1 MISRRSFLLSAG
13 TATTACL
20 LLPARRALAKS
31 SVADLEKAFAGIEA
45 TTGGRLGVAVH
56 DTGTGLK
63 AARRGDER
71 FPLCSTFKVL
81 AAAAVLNRVDKGEET
96 LSREVPVP
104 KDAILEYAPVA
115 EKHAGGVMSL
125 SDLCAASMVWSD
137 NTAANLIFE
146 NLARDGVSGPE
157 AATAF
162 VRSLGDSETRMDR
175 MEPALNDFTPGD
187 PRDTT
192 TPNAMAGD
200 LHQLFLGEALSPLSR
215 DRLTEWFVAC
225 ETGKDRLRA
234 GMPETWRIGD
244 KTGTGT
250 DGISN
255 DVAVAW
261 PVTGDAILIAAYLC
275 EAKADG
281 KTRDAALADVGKA
294 VAALAG

>member
-1 MISRRSFLLSAG
+1 MISRRSFILRSGAALSA
-13 TATTACL
+13 CV
-20 LLPARRALAKS
+20 LLPSARALAKT
-31 SVADLEKAFAGIEA
+31 SVADLEKKFAAIEA
-45 TTGGRLGVAVH
+45 KSGGRLGVSVH

-63 AARRGDER
+63 AAHRGDER

-104 KDAILEYAPVA
+104 KDSILEYAPVA

-125 SDLCAASMVWSD
+125 SDLCAAAMIWSD

-146 NLARDGVSGPE
+146 SLARDGLSGPE

-162 VRSLGDSETRMDR
+162 VRSLGDTTTRMDR
-175 MEPALNDFTPGD
+175 MEPELNEFTPGD

-192 TPNAMAGD
+192 TPDAMAG
-200 LHQLFLGEALSPLSR
+200 LLQQLFLGEALSPLSR

-225 ETGKDRLRA
+225 ETGRNRLRA
-234 GMPETWRIGD
+234 GMPETWRVGD
-244 KTGTGT
+244 KTGSA
-250 DGISN
+250 DGITN

-261 PVTGDAILIAAYLC
+261 PATGDAILIAAYIS
-275 EAKADG
+275 ESKADG
-281 KTRDAALADVGKA
+281 ETRDAALADVGKA
-294 VAALAG
+294 VATLAE